1 MKYFCF
7 RYSSLARCWR
17 RSCYF
22 LSNTGVVELLTGIA
36 GATRLQR
43 ASASLL
49 WNRREVI
56 LHEECYVIKRVC
68 FGALAALLLLVVPSG
83 IRAEGTSCGEET
95 VIVPDG
101 RVTQS
106 TIPGSTTFWFLF
118 NATPGHS
125 YSIEFKNAV
134 AQWGTSPGTMSVYYT
149 NVCSTADTTTNTTT
163 VDPAIFSTANR
174 VSFTEPTN
182 TNANQVR
189 MQIVNS
195 STTSY
200 PYTFSVSDTTLFSPR
215 WSTFSG
221 FTTFYGFENT
231 TSAAISVKL
240 TLTDIASTVVAT
252 STQSVPAGQI
262 VYLTTGQLGVA
273 NNDAGSAILSH
284 NGPPGAILADCIL
297 GNFTVS
303 PPTSMV
309 GKFEERHSTH

>member
-1 MKYFCF
+1 
-7 RYSSLARCWR
+7 
-17 RSCYF
+17 
-22 LSNTGVVELLTGIA
+22 
-36 GATRLQR
+36 
-43 ASASLL
+43 
-49 WNRREVI
+49 
-56 LHEECYVIKRVC
+56 VIKRVC
-68 FGALAALLLLVVPSG
+68 FGALAALLLLVVPSA
-83 IRAEGTSCGEET
+83 IRAEGTVCGGET

-134 AQWGTSPGTMSVYYT
+134 AQWATFPGTMSVYYT
-149 NVCSTADTTTNTTT
+149 NSCTTPDTTTNTTT

-182 TNANQVR
+182 TTSNQVR
-189 MQIVNS
+189 VQLANGS
-195 STTSY
+195 GTSY
-200 PYTFSVSDTTLFSPR
+200 AYTFTVSDTTLFSPR

-231 TSAAISVKL
+231 TIAAISIKL
-240 TLTDIASTVVAT
+240 TLTDIAGTVVAT

-262 VYLTTGQLGVA
+262 LYLTTGQLGVA